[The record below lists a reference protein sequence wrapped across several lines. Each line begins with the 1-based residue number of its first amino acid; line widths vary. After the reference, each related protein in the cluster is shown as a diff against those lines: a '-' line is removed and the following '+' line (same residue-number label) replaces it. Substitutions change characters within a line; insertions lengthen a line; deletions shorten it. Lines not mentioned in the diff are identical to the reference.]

1 MPRLVPVAALALLL
15 VGAGIGPHMLVPA
28 AADRNIAPSFSVH
41 TFDGR
46 TLKYSELHGRPVIID
61 FWATWCRPCRAGM
74 PHLSSIQQR
83 YRDKGLVVIGLSV
96 DDGDGSNVKRFA
108 DQLGVKFRVGM
119 ADEQVLDDYGPIR
132 SIPTTVFI
140 DRKGEVVRRV
150 VGYIDE
156 ETMDG
161 YAKEI
166 L

>member
-1 MPRLVPVAALALLL
+1 MLGGTFGASMLAS
-15 VGAGIGPHMLVPA
+15 AES
-28 AADRNIAPSFSVH
+28 DRNTAPSFAVR

-46 TLKYSELHGRPVIID
+46 TLRSSELRGKPVIID

-74 PHLSSIQQR
+74 PHLSAIQER
-83 YRDKGLVVIGLSV
+83 YRAKGLVVIGLSV
-96 DDGDGSNVKRFA
+96 DDGEASGVRHFA
-108 DQLGVKFRVGM
+108 EQLGVKFRVGM

-140 DRKGEVVRRV
+140 DRKGEMVRRV